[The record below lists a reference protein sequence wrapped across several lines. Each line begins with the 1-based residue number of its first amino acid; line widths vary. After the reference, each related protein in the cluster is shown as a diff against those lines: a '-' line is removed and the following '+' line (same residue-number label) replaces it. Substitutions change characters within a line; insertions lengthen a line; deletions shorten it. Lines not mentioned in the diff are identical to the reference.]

1 MSYDISKVL
10 TIAEQELGY
19 LEKKSNKNLD
29 SKTGN
34 AGSNNFTKYWRDL
47 APSFQKQPWC
57 DAFVSWC
64 FLMAYGRDS
73 AQKLLCGGL
82 DSYLTATSAKLFD
95 KNEQW
100 FASPKTGDQIFFKN
114 SKRIYHTGIVYY
126 VDKRYVYTIEGN
138 TSGASGV
145 VPNGG
150 GVCKKKYSLND
161 PAIAGYGRPAYG
173 TQTAPAASYPMW
185 IKSGSEWYY
194 RISEGKNAHGWR
206 NINGHRYYFDKTGR
220 MAKEWRQIDGKWYYF
235 QPESGKGEALAG
247 ALYITDSTGAQRIME
262 VDR

>member
-1 MSYDISKVL
+1 MPYDISKVIS
-10 TIAEQELGY
+10 TAKGEVGY

-29 SKTGN
+29 SKTLN
-34 AGSNNFTKYWRDL
+34 AGHANYTKYWRDL
-47 APSFQKQPWC
+47 APSMQGQPWC

-64 FLMAYGRDS
+64 FMKPFGKNA
-73 AQKLLCGGL
+73 ANKLLCGGL
-82 DSYLTATSAKLFD
+82 HSFYTPTSASLYK
-95 KNEQW
+95 KNNQW
-100 FASPKTGDQIFFKN
+100 FSTPAVGDQIFFKN

-126 VDKRYVYTIEGN
+126 VDKQYVYTIEGN

-185 IKSGSEWYY
+185 IKSGNDWYY
-194 RISEGKNAHGWR
+194 RISEGKNAHGWMI
-206 NINGHRYYFDKTGR
+206 INHHKYWFDESGR
-220 MAKEWRQIDGKWYYF
+220 MVTEWRLIDGNWYYF
-235 QPESGKGEALAG
+235 QPEEGKGASLAG
-247 ALYITDSTGAQRIME
+247 ALYVSEKDGKQHILTE
-262 VDR
+262 